1 MLLNKQIIDVSR
13 YVALGDSITAGYT
26 DGALHYSGQ
35 KNSFANLLATQ
46 LKAIGGGNFIQPVI
60 ERHSVGIGFFG
71 NSRLILKNTSKYG
84 FPAISY
90 LAPSGDHSIFS
101 SNIYKSQG
109 PFHNFGVPGAKAI
122 SLPVSGY
129 GNPLKDPGNYNPFFA
144 RMSSDPATASVLSD
158 ALKMNPTFFS
168 LFIGNNDIL
177 AYALSGGTTDV
188 ITPLKGA
195 PGIGF
200 ENSMQTLVNALS
212 ANGAKGAIANIADI
226 TSVPFFTTIPYNG
239 LQLDENEAEILNTKY
254 TEEGFCF
261 TPGTN
266 PFAIIDPGCN
276 SFGVRLIEKEELILL
291 DIMLDPLKESYLSG
305 SLPIPEKHVLTLQKI
320 IEIKEAIKYYNNIIK
335 SIAKDRG
342 LALVDTNALAKTAE
356 KDRFYN
362 DKERSISYFKRGV
375 YSLDGLHPNSLGHT
389 LIANE
394 FISSINTTYKTQ
406 IPKITNVLFKRN
418 YNN

>member
-1 MLLNKQIIDVSR
+1 MIPDKQIINVSR

-35 KNSFANLLATQ
+35 NNSFPNLLAAQFKT
-46 LKAIGGGNFIQPVI
+46 IGGGDFKQPLI
-60 ERHSVGIGFFG
+60 DPQSVGIGFAG

-90 LAPSGDHSIFS
+90 LDSSGDHSIFS
-101 SNIYKSQG
+101 LNIYKDQG
-109 PFHNFGVPGAKAI
+109 PFHNLGVPGAKAI
-122 SLPVSGY
+122 SLPISGY
-129 GNPLKDPGNYNPFFA
+129 GNSLKDSGNYNPFFA
-144 RMSSDPATASVLSD
+144 RMASDTTSASVLSD
-158 ALKMNPTFFS
+158 ALKMSPTFFT

-188 ITPLKGA
+188 ITPLEGT

-200 ENSMQTLVNALS
+200 ESSMQVLVNDLL

-239 LQLDENEAEILNTKY
+239 LHLDENEVKVLNTKY
-254 TEEGFCF
+254 YKNGLCF
-261 TPGTN
+261 TIGAN
-266 PFAIIDPGCN
+266 SFAIIDSGFN
-276 SFGVRLIEKEELILL
+276 SSGIRFIEKEELILL
-291 DIMLDPLKESYLSG
+291 DIMLDPLKEKYLNG
-305 SLPIPEKHVLTLQKI
+305 SLPIPEKYVLTLEKI
-320 IEIKEAIKYYNNIIK
+320 SKIKTATKSFNSIIK
-335 SIAKDRG
+335 TISYDKG

-362 DKERSISYFKRGV
+362 EKVRSISYFKRGV

-389 LIANE
+389 IIANE
-394 FISSINTTYKTQ
+394 FINAINATYNTQ